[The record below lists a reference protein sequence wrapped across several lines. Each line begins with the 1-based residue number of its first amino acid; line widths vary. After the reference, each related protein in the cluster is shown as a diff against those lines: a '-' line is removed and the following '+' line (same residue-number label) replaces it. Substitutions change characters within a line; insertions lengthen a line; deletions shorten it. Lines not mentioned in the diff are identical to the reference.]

1 MGMKQLIDM
10 LTNFLSN
17 KINLT
22 ILQCSLYLV
31 LGYMLNLHY
40 NWTQLSVVAIV
51 IVLINFITHIKG
63 ISHGM
68 FISEIM
74 YEENHQLMK
83 FLKKV
88 ERKHNKSNKDSN

>member
-1 MGMKQLIDM
+1 MGMKQLIDT

-22 ILQCSLYLV
+22 ILQCSLYFV

-40 NWTQLSVVAIV
+40 SWTQLTVIAVVIL
-51 IVLINFITHIKG
+51 LINFITHIKG

-74 YEENHQLMK
+74 HEENHQLMK